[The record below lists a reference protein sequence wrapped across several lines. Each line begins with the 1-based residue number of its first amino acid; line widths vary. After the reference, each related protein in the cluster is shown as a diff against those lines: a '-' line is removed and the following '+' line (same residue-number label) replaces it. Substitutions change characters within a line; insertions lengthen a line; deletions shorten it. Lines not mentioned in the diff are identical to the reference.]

1 MFVHEKTTAKN
12 IKLRKLF
19 TLLKRPTRLKDQV
32 WLALPNIPLTQV
44 TGVEGVGWGPH
55 KISQP

>member
-32 WLALPNIPLTQV
+32 WPALPNIPLTQV
-44 TGVEGVGWGPH
+44 TGVEEMLGGVL
-55 KISQP
+55 KR